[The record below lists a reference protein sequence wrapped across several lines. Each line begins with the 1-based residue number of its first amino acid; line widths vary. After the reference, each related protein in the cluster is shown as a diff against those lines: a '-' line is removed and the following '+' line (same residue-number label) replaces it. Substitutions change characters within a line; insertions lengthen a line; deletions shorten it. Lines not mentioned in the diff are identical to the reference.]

1 MVTAQDCG
9 TENGLVM
16 MPIVE
21 GGDVLE
27 PLRDR
32 VLGRMTLRDAYK
44 PGTEE
49 VVIPAGTL
57 LDEHWAD
64 VLEKNSV
71 DEIWVRSPIT
81 CELPFGICAHCYGRD
96 LARGHR
102 VNIGESVGV
111 IAAQSIGE
119 PGTQLTMRT
128 FTSVVPPRVRYPA
141 TASTR
146 VPPAPRACTTS
157 RPLPTRMVS

>member
-1 MVTAQDCG
+1 
-9 TENGLVM
+9 

-32 VLGRMTLRDAYK
+32 VLGRVTLRDAYK
-44 PGTEE
+44 PCSDEIA
-49 VVIPAGTL
+49 IPAGTII
-57 LDEHWAD
+57 DEKWAD
-64 VLEKNSV
+64 TLERNSV

-81 CELPFGICAHCYGRD
+81 CELPFGVCANCYGRD

-102 VNIGESVGV
+102 VNISEAVGV

-119 PGTQLTMRT
+119 PGTQQIGRA
-128 FTSVVPPRVRYPA
+128 SCRERVCPY
-141 TASTR
+141 
-146 VPPAPRACTTS
+146 V
-157 RPLPTRMVS
+157 